1 MRVDDLESLTR
12 ALRVLAG
19 NESTEPEHIL
29 LNTEQARAD
38 DGLSVEGRV
47 KRWDDGL
54 LLKDRIKV
62 SCVDAGD

>member
-38 DGLSVEGRV
+38 DGLSVE
-47 KRWDDGL
+47 
-54 LLKDRIKV
+54 
-62 SCVDAGD
+62 